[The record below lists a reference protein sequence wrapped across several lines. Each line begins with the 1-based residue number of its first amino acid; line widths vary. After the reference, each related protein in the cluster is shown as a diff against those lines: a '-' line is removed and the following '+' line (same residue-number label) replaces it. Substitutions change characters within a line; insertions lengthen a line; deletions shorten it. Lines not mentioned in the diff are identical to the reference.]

1 MIPSKVFFVKGV
13 GIHKERLAAFELAL
27 RDAGI
32 EKFNIVN
39 VSSIFPP
46 NCQIVT
52 KEEGLRHL
60 SPGQIVFCV
69 MARNETNEPNR
80 LISAAIGLAVPHD
93 RNAYGYLA
101 EHHAYGMR
109 GDKAGEYTE
118 DLAATM
124 LATTLGIPFDPNQ
137 AWEEREQQYKASGMI
152 IKTTNVVQSE
162 EGNKDGL
169 WTCVLAAAIFV
180 INSTRAG
187 PPPAP

>member
-32 EKFNIVN
+32 EKFNLVN

-52 KEEGLRHL
+52 KEEGLKHL

-93 RNAYGYLA
+93 RNTYGYLA
-101 EHHAYGMR
+101 EHHGYGIR

-124 LATTLGIPFDPNQ
+124 LATTLGIPFDSNQ
-137 AWEEREQQYKASGMI
+137 AWEEREQQYKASGLI
-152 IKTTNVVQSE
+152 IKTTNVVQSD

-169 WTCVLAAAIFV
+169 WTCVMAAAIFV
-180 INSTRAG
+180 LNSTPKHEG
-187 PPPAP
+187 I